1 MADNMFGKLLK
12 EKENKVELLHEVTIK
27 VGQNEL
33 EMLQKKAEVLGI
45 TNGEMM
51 RNYLCP
57 TGIFDDDFSEKKVK
71 KSSPKIVR
79 GE

>member
-57 TGIFDDDFSEKKVK
+57 TGIFDDVFSEKKVK